1 MRRGGKLWLAA
12 LRGVWNAMGDRNLGL
27 IASGVAFWSMLA
39 IFPGIAALIALWGY
53 QADPSVVAAQLP
65 LMRDFLPD
73 EGYRLLSNQV
83 NALVVSN
90 VSTLGWTSLISTL
103 VALWS
108 ARTGVG
114 ALIQGVNAISGKQN
128 RGGVMDILMAFVL
141 TFALMGVAIV
151 ALVSFVV
158 LPIILAFV
166 PLGPLA
172 GLALSAVRWVVAL
185 GVVVMGIAV
194 IYRYG
199 LNRQNTR
206 PRPRWFT
213 PGLALAVGLWALASW
228 SFSYYLSNFGN
239 YNEIYGSI
247 GAVIALL
254 MWFYISAYVVLLG
267 AALNAELE
275 REKAALRETEAESE
289 TGEAEPA
296 DAAPSDNNERPANAG
311 A

>member
-1 MRRGGKLWLAA
+1 MGYTGKLWWAA

-27 IASGVAFWSMLA
+27 IASGVAFWAMLA

-53 QADPSVVAAQLP
+53 QADPGVVAAQLP
-65 LMRDFLPD
+65 LLRDFLPD
-73 EGYRLLSNQV
+73 DGYRLISNQV
-83 NALVVSN
+83 NTLVAAN
-90 VSTLGWTSLISTL
+90 VSTLGWTSVISTL
-103 VALWS
+103 IALWS

-114 ALIQGVNAISGKQN
+114 ALVQGVNAISGKQN
-128 RGGVMDILMAFVL
+128 RGGLRDMVMAFVL

-158 LPIILAFV
+158 LPIVVAFV

-172 GLALSAVRWVVAL
+172 GLAVSAARWVVAL

-199 LNRQNTR
+199 LNRPDAR

-213 PGLALAVGLWALASW
+213 PGLALAVGLWAFASW
-228 SFSYYLSNFGN
+228 SFSFYLSNFGN

-247 GAVIALL
+247 GAVAALL

-275 REKAALRETEAESE
+275 REKAILAEAER
-289 TGEAEPA
+289 EAEETAASPA
-296 DAAPSDNNERPANAG
+296 GPDDAPTLDRAEA
-311 A
+311 

>member
-1 MRRGGKLWLAA
+1 MARE
-12 LRGVWNAMGDRNLGL
+12 
-27 IASGVAFWSMLA
+27 
-39 IFPGIAALIALWGY
+39 
-53 QADPSVVAAQLP
+53 
-65 LMRDFLPD
+65 FLPD

-83 NALVVSN
+83 NALVAQN
-90 VSTLGWTSLISTL
+90 VSTLGWTSVISTL

-114 ALIQGVNAISGKQN
+114 ALVQGVNAISDKQN
-128 RGGVMDILMAFVL
+128 RGGLRDILTAFVL

-151 ALVSFVV
+151 ALVSIVV

-172 GLALSAVRWVVAL
+172 GLAVTAVNWLIAVS
-185 GVVVMGIAV
+185 VVVMGISV

-199 LNRQNTR
+199 LNR
-206 PRPRWFT
+206 PGERPRWFT
-213 PGLALAVGLWALASW
+213 PGLWLAVALWALASW

-254 MWFYISAYVVLLG
+254 MWFYISAYVVLIG
-267 AALNAELE
+267 AALNAELD
-275 REKAALRETEAESE
+275 RAKRAMAKATEE
-289 TGEAEPA
+289 EATA
-296 DAAPSDNNERPANAG
+296 SDAASA
-311 A
+311 